1 MGRDPLF
8 ISMKKKGW
16 VILPL
21 IFIAFLLGSFIHVLT
36 LEIRNREN
44 GEILFDER
52 VAPGDMVTY
61 GYIHSVEKIPVEG
74 IFVIEEDGFL
84 KLMETRFSSY
94 GAGLPSGQGEEIR
107 KDGWIVVKGGERR
120 ASFTFL
126 FSPINQPY
134 IIFKE
139 NRLSVGSKLREGA
152 LLEIRVR
159 RQSYALAFWRG
170 LF

>member
-1 MGRDPLF
+1 
-8 ISMKKKGW
+8 MKKKGW
-16 VILPL
+16 VVLPIIF
-21 IFIAFLLGSFIHVLT
+21 IFIAFLLGSFVRVLT
-36 LEIRNREN
+36 LEIRNRES
-44 GEILFDER
+44 GEILFNER
-52 VAPGDMVTY
+52 VDPGDRVTF

-120 ASFTFL
+120 ASLTFL

-134 IIFKE
+134 IILKE
-139 NRLSVGSKLREGA
+139 KRLGLGSKLREGA
-152 LLEIRVR
+152 LLEIMVTRE
-159 RQSYALAFWRG
+159 SYALALWRS

>member
-1 MGRDPLF
+1 
-8 ISMKKKGW
+8 
-16 VILPL
+16 
-21 IFIAFLLGSFIHVLT
+21 VLT

-44 GEILFDER
+44 GEALFYER
-52 VAPGDMVTY
+52 VTPGGFFTY

-84 KLMETRFSSY
+84 KLVETRFSSY
-94 GAGLPSGQGEEIR
+94 GAGLPSGQGEEIH

-126 FSPINQPY
+126 FSSINQPY
-134 IIFKE
+134 IILKE
-139 NRLSVGSKLREGA
+139 KRLSLGSKLREGA
-152 LLEIRVR
+152 LLEVMVT
-159 RQSYALAFWRG
+159 RQPYALALWRG